1 MHPTPSIA
9 ETDTPATSQT
19 GCSQVQYT
27 RTPTTKANQT
37 QTVLTTAPP
46 FSRVLAFALYR
57 NGLEPSTR
65 YQISPANARSL
76 TQRHKY
82 RLPAACRV
90 PLQQKHRRVQVQ
102 PHFYQVQNS
111 TSWNC
116 ISRHRE
122 GWPLPHGIRRY
133 SPQAQSRRPAS
144 PTARIWGSTAALK
157 RAALTANPPPVHCI
171 SCCPSPFSCCALL
184 CASPPLLLLL
194 WPFVS
199 VLLHCIP
206 IIGCLCP
213 IELPGQS
220 IAFEL
225 RISCFSQTSRSRQLL
240 VRETR
245 RRIHIVY
252 KRRISASQTRQEEK
266 EINRVSQGRAA
277 TPALSSLSSNIPLL
291 L

>member
-27 RTPTTKANQT
+27 RTPTTKANQN

-102 PHFYQVQNS
+102 VVCHTSTRSKTQHHGTAFHDTVRVGLFRTAYGGTAHRPNPGVQ
-111 TSWNC
+111 
-116 ISRHRE
+116 
-122 GWPLPHGIRRY
+122 PP
-133 SPQAQSRRPAS
+133 PRPAS
-144 PTARIWGSTAALK
+144 G
-157 RAALTANPPPVHCI
+157 V
-171 SCCPSPFSCCALL
+171 
-184 CASPPLLLLL
+184 
-194 WPFVS
+194 
-199 VLLHCIP
+199 
-206 IIGCLCP
+206 
-213 IELPGQS
+213 Q
-220 IAFEL
+220 
-225 RISCFSQTSRSRQLL
+225 QQL
-240 VRETR
+240 
-245 RRIHIVY
+245 
-252 KRRISASQTRQEEK
+252 
-266 EINRVSQGRAA
+266 
-277 TPALSSLSSNIPLL
+277 
-291 L
+291 